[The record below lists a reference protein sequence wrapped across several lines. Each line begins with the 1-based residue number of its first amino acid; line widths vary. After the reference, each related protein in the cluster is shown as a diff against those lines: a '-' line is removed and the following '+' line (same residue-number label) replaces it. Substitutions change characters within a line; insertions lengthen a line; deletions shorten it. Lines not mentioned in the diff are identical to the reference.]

1 MGLGVTLSNALS
13 GMRTTQDGLTVLSRN
28 VANAGNANYHK
39 QSLVTKDMN
48 GGGGTYSAYVNIVRA
63 FTASLQ
69 RNHVS
74 ELGDTGFADVR
85 NTFLQRL
92 ETAFGKPGDP
102 NSLDT
107 ALQNFTSSLE
117 KLTVSPEDYST
128 RALTLDAAQTLA
140 QRFNSLSGT
149 IQDLRRETE
158 TQIGAEVNT
167 LNQSLLTLQSINNR
181 LSDKTLDQ
189 SSRLSVLD
197 ERDRLV
203 TKISEIVDTQVTYR
217 ADDTVAL
224 MTRSGLGLL
233 DQGATTFSFE
243 PAGSLSANSLY
254 DINDANNGVGVLTAY
269 TPSGLKLDVVDQKL
283 VQSGR
288 LAGLINMR
296 DVTLPQAQAQ
306 LDTIAAGITQ
316 ALNTN
321 VNTVSRD
328 DTINGVDLDLS
339 NMESG
344 DALAFSFNQSGQKHE
359 YRVVN
364 VQDNSKLPMN
374 YVNADGERV
383 IGVNIT
389 SGGAA
394 AVAAA
399 LQSAIGPGLTFSA
412 NSATSLRIAD
422 DNGVNTLVTFGETRK
437 VASGPQDGTSAI
449 NLFTDAQSTFTN
461 SFDGTPQIRGYASR
475 IAVGVDFMND
485 NRLLV
490 QTTPTGSLGDATR
503 ASYLLNRMDN
513 ANFTSDNR
521 LMPELGNYSLSGSVA
536 GLVTQVI
543 NYQGDQIQGAKN
555 ALDTQMVALDAVEQ
569 RMSEEYGVDVDEEM
583 ARLMEL
589 QNSYAASARVVSV
602 AQELINSLLQI

>member
-48 GGGGTYSAYVNIVRA
+48 GGGGTYSAYVTIVRS
-63 FTASLQ
+63 FTAALERS
-69 RNHVS
+69 HVS
-74 ELGDTGFADVR
+74 ELGGMGYADVR

-92 ETAFGKPGDP
+92 ETAFGKPGDA

-107 ALQNFTSSLE
+107 ALQDFTTSLE

-128 RALTLDAAQTLA
+128 RALALDAAQTLA
-140 QRFNSLSGT
+140 QRLNSLSGT
-149 IQDLRRETE
+149 IQDLRREAE

-167 LNQSLLTLQSINNR
+167 LNQSLEALQAINKR

-203 TKISEIVDTQVTYR
+203 TKISEIVDTQVSYR

-243 PAGSLSANSLY
+243 PAGNLSANTLY
-254 DINDANNGVGVLTAY
+254 SINDAENGVGVLTAY

-321 VNTVSRD
+321 VATSGRD
-328 DTINGVDLDLS
+328 GAINGVDLDLS
-339 NMESG
+339 AMQSG
-344 DALAFSFNQSGQKHE
+344 DAMAFSFEQSGKIHD

-364 VQDNSKLPMN
+364 VQDNSKLPMS
-374 YVNADGERV
+374 YVNADGEHV

-389 SGGAA
+389 AGGAA

-399 LQSAIGPGLTFSA
+399 LSSAIGPGLTFTA

-422 DNGVNTLVTFGETRK
+422 DGGVNTLVNSGETRK
-437 VASGPQDGTSAI
+437 VSTGAQDGTSAI
-449 NLFTDAQSTFTN
+449 NLFTDSQNPFTN

-475 IAVGVDFMND
+475 IAVGADFLND
-485 NRLLV
+485 NSLLV
-490 QTTPTGSLGDATR
+490 QYSPTSSLGDATR
-503 ASYLLNRMDN
+503 VSYLLERMDS
-513 ANFTSDNR
+513 ANFTSDKQ
-521 LMPELGNYSLSGSVA
+521 LMPELGGYSLSGSVS

-543 NYQGDQIQGAKN
+543 NYQGDQIDGAKN
-555 ALDTQMVALDAVEQ
+555 ALDTQQVALDAVEQ

-583 ARLMEL
+583 ARLMQL

-602 AQELINSLLQI
+602 AQELIDSLLRI